1 MSRVALA
8 IVSAEKLD
16 AAKVVETR
24 PEDTAAFHAAIADY
38 IARNFDPIASAESFF
53 AIIFHKG
60 LKAAFRV

>member
-38 IARNFDPIASAESFF
+38 IARNFASRTTDAGS
-53 AIIFHKG
+53 AITEPA
-60 LKAAFRV
+60 LDLAS